1 VSSATKRIDLLHAI
15 DTDPQ
20 LLQTHIAKRKP
31 LMEAQEKTARE
42 DVARYQQNYLVEM
55 DGIALYR
62 SMAAAEKDEKRAAIF
77 EKLAQNEERH
87 AQRWARLIQSAGGA
101 VPAHRPTARVRM
113 LGWMARQFGTRRVL
127 PIISSLEARDEAGYM
142 TQPEAAGLP
151 AEERAHSRTLRA
163 MEGLSGQEAI
173 IGVERWHFTS
183 RGGSLRA
190 AIFGINDG
198 LLSNF
203 SLVMGFAGAEAKPEY
218 IILAGVA
225 GLLAGSFSMAA
236 GEYVSM
242 RAQREVFEQQIAM
255 EKQEL
260 EMSPKE
266 EEEELA
272 LIYQAKGIPEQES
285 SELARRIIQNQ
296 KTAIDTLA
304 REELGLDPSELGS
317 PWTAAASSF
326 FAFVLGAFVPVAPY
340 VFTSGVVAWLA
351 SATLSFMA
359 LFGVGAVISIFTARG
374 PLMSG
379 LRMLAI
385 GVLVSGI
392 TYLVGWA
399 FGVSVVG

>member
-1 VSSATKRIDLLHAI
+1 
-15 DTDPQ
+15 
-20 LLQTHIAKRKP
+20 
-31 LMEAQEKTARE
+31 MEAQQSVTVA

-62 SMAAAEKDEKRAAIF
+62 SMAAAEKDETRAEIF

-101 VPAHRPTARVRM
+101 VPNYRRSLRVRA
-113 LGWMARQFGTRRVL
+113 LGWMARYFGTKRVV
-127 PIISSLEARDEAGYM
+127 PIISSLEARDEADYM
-142 TQPEAAGLP
+142 HQPEAAGLP
-151 AEERAHSRTLRA
+151 AEERAHSRTLWA
-163 MEGLSGQEAI
+163 MSGGSAGPASI
-173 IGVERWHFTS
+173 VGTERWHFTA
-183 RGGSLRA
+183 RGGTLRA
-190 AIFGINDG
+190 AVFGMNDG

-218 IILAGVA
+218 ILLAGVA

-266 EEEELA
+266 EEEELS
-272 LIYQAKGIPEQES
+272 LIYRAKGIPEKEAA
-285 SELARRIIQNQ
+285 LMARRIIQNP

-317 PWTAAASSF
+317 PWTAAISSF
-326 FAFVLGAFVPVAPY
+326 LAFVTGAFIPVAPY
-340 VFTSGVVAWLA
+340 LLTAGTVAWLA
-351 SATLSFMA
+351 SASLSFCA
-359 LFGVGAVISIFTARG
+359 LFGVGALLSIFTARG
-374 PLMSG
+374 PIVSG
-379 LRMLAI
+379 ARMLGI
-385 GVLVSGI
+385 GLLVSAL
-392 TYLVGWA
+392 TYCVGWLL
-399 FGVSVVG
+399 GVSVAG

>member
-1 VSSATKRIDLLHAI
+1 MQAQPNASSA
-15 DTDPQ
+15 
-20 LLQTHIAKRKP
+20 
-31 LMEAQEKTARE
+31 

-55 DGIALYR
+55 EGIALYR

-77 EKLAQNEERH
+77 EKLAENEERH
-87 AQRWARLIQSAGGA
+87 AQRWARLIQSAGGV
-101 VPAHRPTARVRM
+101 VPPHRPTARVRM
-113 LGWMARQFGTRRVL
+113 LAWMARRFGTRRLL

-142 TQPEAAGLP
+142 SQPEAAGLP

-163 MEGLSGQEAI
+163 MEGGLSSQEAI
-173 IGVERWHFTS
+173 IGVERWHVTS

-190 AIFGINDG
+190 AVFGINDG

-218 IILAGVA
+218 ILLAGVA

-242 RAQREVFEQQIAM
+242 SAQREVFEQQIAM

-266 EEEELA
+266 EEEELS
-272 LIYQAKGIPEQES
+272 LIYQAKGVPEKEAAQ
-285 SELARRIIQNQ
+285 LARRIIQNP

-317 PWTAAASSF
+317 PWNAAMSSF
-326 FAFVLGAFVPVAPY
+326 LAFVIGAFVPVAPY
-340 VFTSGVVAWLA
+340 LLTSGVVAWTA
-351 SATLSFMA
+351 SASLSCFA
-359 LFGVGAVISIFTARG
+359 LFGVGALLSIFTARG
-374 PLMSG
+374 PLVSG
-379 LRMLAI
+379 ARMLLI
-385 GVLVSGI
+385 GLIVSAI
-392 TYLVGWA
+392 TYSVGWLL
-399 FGVSVVG
+399 GVNLAG